1 MPASPREQT
10 AWVSYRSPP
19 KQSPPKEV
27 QESGWGWGEGGGN
40 ILEKDPG
47 QRAKLNPKA
56 EIRCMSE

>member
-1 MPASPREQT
+1 MGQLQESPKAKSPKGSPRI
-10 AWVSYRSPP
+10 WVGLGGR
-19 KQSPPKEV
+19 
-27 QESGWGWGEGGGN
+27 GGN